1 MMALLSVCPWMPEL
15 GLTVLI
21 VGAAAFTV
29 NPPVLVAVP
38 PGVVTETSLAPVVA
52 EPLMEMLAVIWV
64 ELSTVKELTVM
75 PEPKLAEVA
84 SVK

>member
-1 MMALLSVCPWMPEL
+1 MVTLLSVCPWMPLL
-15 GLTVLI
+15 GFTV
-21 VGAAAFTV
+21 VMVRGAVLMV

-52 EPLMEMLAVIWV
+52 EPLMEMLAVICV

-75 PEPKLAEVA
+75 PEPKLTEIAPVR
-84 SVK
+84 